1 MQYRIL
7 DEYNFV
13 LARVD
18 LAYPDAELAH
28 EYDGS
33 AHSNRRR
40 ADADR
45 QRDAMLAGHGWQT
58 LRLGAEDIGAAQ
70 TSQRV
75 GDLLA
80 LRSGLARGM

>member
-1 MQYRIL
+1 
-7 DEYNFV
+7 
-13 LARVD
+13 
-18 LAYPDAELAH
+18 
-28 EYDGS
+28 
-33 AHSNRRR
+33 
-40 ADADR
+40 
-45 QRDAMLAGHGWQT
+45 MLAGHGWQT